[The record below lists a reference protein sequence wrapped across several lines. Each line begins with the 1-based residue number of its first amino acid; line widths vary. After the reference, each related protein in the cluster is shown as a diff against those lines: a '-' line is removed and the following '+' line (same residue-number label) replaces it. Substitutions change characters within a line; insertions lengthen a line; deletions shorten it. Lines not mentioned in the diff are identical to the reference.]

1 MGGDERLSRLRA
13 ARRALASAEE
23 RAGLRS
29 AREPLAPRAR
39 EGLIGDPPPGPWL
52 GVGAAT
58 SGAVVL
64 TGSTSALLA
73 LLAHRQGAQGWC
85 AVVGGDDLGW
95 CAASH
100 LGLALDR
107 VLAVPIGAVV
117 VGEARAARE
126 ELTPA
131 SILAVTSA
139 LLDGVD
145 ALLVTARPA
154 SRLRARDRA
163 TLTARARDRGA
174 LILSPIPWEGARVLR
189 AEPRGALVPLRAQGA
204 QEMPAGYLDALSW
217 RLSDDARGS
226 RLELRLGGGG
236 MELEDL
242 AGAGGR
248 GAAAPKGLGAP
259 AAPGAP
265 PARRGS
271 A

>member
-13 ARRALASAEE
+13 ARSALASAEE

-29 AREPLAPRAR
+29 ARQPLAPRAR
-39 EGLIGDPPPGPWL
+39 EGRIGDPPPGPWL

-95 CAASH
+95 CAAAH

-107 VLAVPIGAVV
+107 VLAVPIGA
-117 VGEARAARE
+117 GGGAGARAARG
-126 ELTPA
+126 ELASA
-131 SILAVTSA
+131 SILAVTAA

-145 ALLVTARPA
+145 ALLITARPA

-189 AEPRGALVPLRAQGA
+189 AEPRGALVPLHASAQGA

-217 RLSDDARGS
+217 RLRDEARGS
-226 RLELRLGGGG
+226 RLELRLGGRG
-236 MELEDL
+236 MERE
-242 AGAGGR
+242 G
-248 GAAAPKGLGAP
+248 P
-259 AAPGAP
+259 AAPATPGTP
-265 PARRGS
+265 TARRGS